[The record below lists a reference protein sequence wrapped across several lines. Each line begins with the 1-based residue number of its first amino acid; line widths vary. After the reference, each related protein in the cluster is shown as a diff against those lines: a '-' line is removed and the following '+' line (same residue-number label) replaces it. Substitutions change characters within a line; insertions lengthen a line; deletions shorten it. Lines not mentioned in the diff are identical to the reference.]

1 MADRVAAL
9 GLRHHTGWAIMV
21 AIAGDPSNPQL
32 VDRRRLNL
40 MGSDL
45 PREAYHVAAG
55 LPAADGQR
63 LVSEAKAAAEL
74 TARLEVSRV
83 KAEIEEQGYELRSAG
98 LAADVRRLPTLE
110 RILPVHILRH
120 SAEGEIFRS
129 AIAEACSEAGL
140 EVVNTSPKDISMLIA
155 SQFDMP
161 QVALTDVLTR
171 MGREAGPPWQRDH
184 REATMA
190 GMLALASVTSKVS

>member
-1 MADRVAAL
+1 MAEERRRAAL
-9 GLRHHTGWAIMV
+9 GFRHHTGWAIML

-63 LVSEAKAAAEL
+63 LVSEAMAGAEL
-74 TARLEVSRV
+74 AARIEIARV
-83 KAEIEEQGYELRSAG
+83 KAELEEQGYQLRAAG
-98 LAADVRRLPTLE
+98 LAADVRRLPPLE

-120 SAEGEIFRS
+120 SAEGEMFRS
-129 AIAEACSEAGL
+129 ALAEACSEAGL
-140 EVVNTSPKDISMLIA
+140 EVVNTSPKDISTLTA
-155 SQFDMP
+155 SQSDMSE
-161 QVALTDVLTR
+161 VALTDVLTR

-190 GMLALASVTSKVS
+190 AMLALSTAP